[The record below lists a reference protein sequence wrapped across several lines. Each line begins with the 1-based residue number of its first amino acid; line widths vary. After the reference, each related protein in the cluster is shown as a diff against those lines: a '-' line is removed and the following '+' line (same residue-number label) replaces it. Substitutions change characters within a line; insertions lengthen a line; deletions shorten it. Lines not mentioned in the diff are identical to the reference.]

1 MTWNFAKIYGKGTEA
16 MKLTPQE
23 IKQRILKVLH
33 RLDRPAGATQVAEML
48 RGWGVDLSERSIRLY
63 LFQLDEEGYTQLR
76 SRRAGRVVTAKGREE
91 LEGGDVLERM
101 GFISGQIDELTYR
114 MGFSLRSGMGTLVVN
129 TTLLSAREEL
139 AALDAVRPVFA
150 SRLGMGSRLLVLRA
164 GATYDPPRAAVV
176 PRGKIAMV
184 TVCSVTL
191 NGILLKEGIPVTS
204 RFGGLLEFRNR
215 LPTRFVE
222 LLEYRGTTQDPL
234 ELFIRAKMTSVRPC
248 VETGHGLV
256 GASFRE
262 FPSVA
267 LPAVL
272 KIRDQLRLMG
282 LDGILAVGVPNQP
295 LYGIPV
301 GEGRTGL
308 VVLGGLNPA
317 AALEEAGLKSDNR
330 SLAGLLEYQKFP
342 EYRHMNMCVRRGE

>member
-1 MTWNFAKIYGKGTEA
+1 
-16 MKLTPQE
+16 MKLTATE
-23 IKQRILKVLH
+23 IQKRILKVLH
-33 RLDRPAGATQVAEML
+33 RIGHPAGATQVGELL
-48 RGWGVDLSERSIRLY
+48 RGWGVDLSERSIRLH
-63 LFQLDEEGYTQLR
+63 LLQLDGEGFTQLQ
-76 SRRAGRVVTAKGREE
+76 SRRAGRVLTAKGRAE
-91 LEGGDVLERM
+91 LEKGDVIERM

-114 MGFSLRSGMGTLVVN
+114 MGFSLRAGMGTLVVN
-129 TTLLSAREEL
+129 TTLISARDEV
-139 AALDAVRPVFA
+139 AALDVVRPVFA
-150 SRLGMGSRLLVLRA
+150 ARLGMGTRLLVLRA
-164 GATYDPPRAAVV
+164 GAVYDAARAAVV
-176 PRGKIAMV
+176 PRGKIALV

-215 LPTRFVE
+215 LPARFVE
-222 LLEYRGTTQDPL
+222 LLAYGGTTQDPL
-234 ELFIRAKMTSVRPC
+234 ELFIRAKMTGVRVC
-248 VETGHGLV
+248 VETGNGLV

-317 AALEEAGLKSDNR
+317 AALEEAGLNSENR
-330 SLAGLLEYQKFP
+330 SLAGLLEYRQFP
-342 EYRHMNMCVRRGE
+342 EFRHLNMCVRRGE

>member
-1 MTWNFAKIYGKGTEA
+1 
-16 MKLTPQE
+16 MKLTAAE

-33 RLDRPAGATQVAEML
+33 RIDRPAGSSQIEELL

-63 LFQLDEEGYTQLR
+63 LLQLDADGLTELR
-76 SRRAGRVVTAKGREE
+76 SRRAGRALTAKGRAEVE
-91 LEGGDVLERM
+91 QGDVIERM
-101 GFISGQIDELTYR
+101 GFIAGQIDELNYR
-114 MGFSLRSGMGTLVVN
+114 MGFSLRAGMGTLVVN
-129 TTLLSAREEL
+129 TTLLPVKDEL
-139 AALDAVRPVFA
+139 AALDVVRPVFA
-150 SRLGMGSRLLVLRA
+150 ARLGMGSRLLVLRA
-164 GATYDPPRAAVV
+164 GAIYDAARAAVV
-176 PRGKIAMV
+176 PRGKIALV
-184 TVCSVTL
+184 TICSVTL

-204 RFGGLLEFRNR
+204 RYGGLLEFRNR
-215 LPTRFVE
+215 LPARFVE
-222 LLEYRGTTQDPL
+222 LLDYEGTTQDPL
-234 ELFIRAKMTSVRPC
+234 ELFIRAKMTSVRKC
-248 VETGHGLV
+248 EQTGNGLV

-272 KIRDQLRLMG
+272 KIRDQLRLLG

-317 AALEEAGLKSDNR
+317 AALEEAGLASENR
-330 SLAGLLEYQKFP
+330 SLAGLLEYTKFP
-342 EYRHMNMCVRRGE
+342 EFRHLNMWTRRGE

>member
-1 MTWNFAKIYGKGTEA
+1 
-16 MKLTPQE
+16 MKLAANE

-33 RLDRPAGATQVAEML
+33 RLGRPAGASRIAELL

-63 LFQLDEEGYTQLR
+63 LLQLDREGLTQLQ
-76 SRRAGRVVTAKGREE
+76 SRRAGRALTAKGRAE
-91 LEGGDVLERM
+91 LEHGDVIERM
-101 GFISGQIDELTYR
+101 GFIAGQIDAMNYR
-114 MGFSLRSGMGTLVVN
+114 MGFSLRAGMGTLVVN
-129 TTLLSAREEL
+129 TTLLAARDEV
-139 AALDAVRPVFA
+139 AALDVVRPVFA
-150 SRLGMGSRLLVLRA
+150 ARLGMGSRLLMLRA
-164 GATYDPPRAAVV
+164 GATYDAARAATV
-176 PRGKIAMV
+176 PRGRIAMV
-184 TVCSVTL
+184 TICSVTL

-204 RFGGLLEFRNR
+204 RYGGLLEFRNR
-215 LPTRFVE
+215 LPARFVE
-222 LLEYRGTTQDPL
+222 LLEYGGTTQDPL
-234 ELFIRAKMTSVRPC
+234 ELFIRAKMTSVRAC
-248 VETGHGLV
+248 ERTGNGLV

-272 KIRDQLRLMG
+272 KIRDQLRLLG

-317 AALEEAGLKSDNR
+317 AALEEAGVASENR
-330 SLAGLLEYQKFP
+330 SLAGLLEYRQFP
-342 EYRHMNMCVRRGE
+342 EFRHLNMWTRRGE

>member
-1 MTWNFAKIYGKGTEA
+1 
-16 MKLTPQE
+16 MKLTAME
-23 IKQRILKVLH
+23 IKKRILKVLH
-33 RLDRPAGATQVAEML
+33 RIDHPAGATQVAELL
-48 RGWGVDLSERSIRLY
+48 RGWGVNLSERSIRLY
-63 LFQLDEEGYTQLR
+63 LLQLDGEGMTQLQ
-76 SRRAGRVVTAKGREE
+76 SRRSGRVLAAKGLAEVE
-91 LEGGDVLERM
+91 KGDVIDRM

-114 MGFSLRSGMGTLVVN
+114 MGFHVRGGMGTLVVN
-129 TTLLSAREEL
+129 TTLLPARDEV
-139 AALDAVRPVFA
+139 AALDVVRPVFA
-150 SRLGMGSRLLVLRA
+150 ARLGMGTRMLVLRA
-164 GATYDPPRAAVV
+164 GATYDVARAAVV
-176 PRGKIAMV
+176 PRGKIAIV

-215 LPTRFVE
+215 QPARFVE
-222 LLEYRGTTQDPL
+222 LLEYGGTTQDPL
-234 ELFIRAKMTSVRPC
+234 ELFIRAKMTSVRAC
-248 VETGHGLV
+248 VETGNGVV

-295 LYGIPV
+295 LHGIPV

-317 AALEEAGLKSDNR
+317 AALEEAGVKSENR
-330 SLAGLLEYQKFP
+330 SLAGLLEYRQFP
-342 EYRHMNMCVRRGE
+342 EFRHLNMCVRRGE

>member
-1 MTWNFAKIYGKGTEA
+1 
-16 MKLTPQE
+16 MKLTSDE

-33 RLDRPAGATQVAEML
+33 RIDHPAGATQVEELL

-63 LFQLDEEGYTQLR
+63 LHQLDEEGLTQLQ
-76 SRRAGRVVTAKGREE
+76 SRRLGRVLTARGKAE
-91 LEGGDVLERM
+91 LEQGDVIERM
-101 GFISGQIDELTYR
+101 GFISGQIDELNYR
-114 MGFSLRSGMGTLVVN
+114 MGFNLRAGMGTLVVN
-129 TTLLSAREEL
+129 TTVLSARDEV
-139 AALDAVRPVFA
+139 AALDIVRPIFA
-150 SRLGMGSRLLVLRA
+150 ARLGMGSRLLVLRA
-164 GATYDPPRAAVV
+164 GATYDAARAAVV
-176 PRGKIAMV
+176 PRGRIAMV

-215 LPTRFVE
+215 LPSRFVE
-222 LLEYRGTTQDPL
+222 LLEYGGTTQDPL

-248 VETGHGLV
+248 ESTGNGLV

-267 LPAVL
+267 LPSVL
-272 KIRDQLRLMG
+272 KIRDQLRLLG

-317 AALEEAGLKSDNR
+317 AALEEAGLRSENR
-330 SLAGLLEYQKFP
+330 SLAGLLDYQKFP
-342 EYRHMNMCVRRGE
+342 EFRHLNMCVRRGE

>member
-1 MTWNFAKIYGKGTEA
+1 
-16 MKLTPQE
+16 MKLAAAE
-23 IKQRILKVLH
+23 IKKRILKVLH
-33 RLDRPAGATQVAEML
+33 RIDRPAGATQVEELL

-63 LFQLDEEGYTQLR
+63 LLQLDAEGFTQLH
-76 SRRAGRVVTAKGREE
+76 SRRAGRVLTAKGRAE
-91 LEGGDVLERM
+91 LEKGDVIERM

-114 MGFSLRSGMGTLVVN
+114 MGFNLRGGMGTLVVN
-129 TTLLSAREEL
+129 TTLIPAREEV
-139 AALDAVRPVFA
+139 AALDVVRPVYA
-150 SRLGMGSRLLVLRA
+150 ARLGMGTRLLVLRA
-164 GATYDPPRAAVV
+164 GAIYDVRRAAVV

-191 NGILLKEGIPVTS
+191 NGVLLKEGIPVTS

-215 LPTRFVE
+215 LPARFVE
-222 LLEYRGTTQDPL
+222 LLDYEGTTQDPL
-234 ELFIRAKMTSVRPC
+234 ELFIRAKMTSVRKC
-248 VETGHGLV
+248 EQTGNGLV

-272 KIRDQLRLMG
+272 KIRDQLRLLG
-282 LDGILAVGVPNQP
+282 LDGILAVGVPDQP

-317 AALEEAGLKSDNR
+317 AALEEAGIASENR
-330 SLAGLLEYQKFP
+330 SLAGLLEYTKFP
-342 EYRHMNMCVRRGE
+342 EFRHLNMWTRRGE

>member
-1 MTWNFAKIYGKGTEA
+1 
-16 MKLTPQE
+16 MKLAAAE
-23 IKQRILKVLH
+23 IKKRILKVLH
-33 RLDRPAGATQVAEML
+33 RIDRPAGATQVEELL

-63 LFQLDEEGYTQLR
+63 LLQLDAEGFTQLH
-76 SRRAGRVVTAKGREE
+76 SRRAGRVLTAKGRAE
-91 LEGGDVLERM
+91 LEKGDVIERM

-114 MGFSLRSGMGTLVVN
+114 MGFNLRGGMGTLVVN
-129 TTLLSAREEL
+129 TTLIPAREEV
-139 AALDAVRPVFA
+139 AALDVVRPVYA
-150 SRLGMGSRLLVLRA
+150 ARLGMGTRLLVLRA
-164 GATYDPPRAAVV
+164 GAIYDVRRAAVV

-215 LPTRFVE
+215 LPARFVE

-234 ELFIRAKMTSVRPC
+234 ELFIRAKMTSVRAC
-248 VETGHGLV
+248 VETGNGLA

-317 AALEEAGLKSDNR
+317 AALEEAGLAGENR

-342 EYRHMNMCVRRGE
+342 EYRHLNMCVRRGE

>member
-1 MTWNFAKIYGKGTEA
+1 
-16 MKLTPQE
+16 MKLTAME
-23 IKQRILKVLH
+23 IKKRILKVLH
-33 RLDRPAGATQVAEML
+33 RIDHPAGATQVAELL

-63 LFQLDEEGYTQLR
+63 LLQLDGEGMTQLQ
-76 SRRAGRVVTAKGREE
+76 SRRSGRVLAAKGLAEVE
-91 LEGGDVLERM
+91 KGDVIDRM

-114 MGFSLRSGMGTLVVN
+114 MGFHVRGGMGTLVVN
-129 TTLLSAREEL
+129 TTLLPARDEV
-139 AALDAVRPVFA
+139 AALDVVRPVFA
-150 SRLGMGSRLLVLRA
+150 ARLGMGTRMLVLRA
-164 GATYDPPRAAVV
+164 GATYDVARAAVV
-176 PRGKIAMV
+176 PRGKIAIV

-215 LPTRFVE
+215 QPARFVE
-222 LLEYRGTTQDPL
+222 LLEYGGTTQDPL
-234 ELFIRAKMTSVRPC
+234 ELFIRAKMTSVRAC
-248 VETGHGLV
+248 VETGNGVV

-295 LYGIPV
+295 LHGIPV

-317 AALEEAGLKSDNR
+317 AALEEAGVKSENR
-330 SLAGLLEYQKFP
+330 SLAGLLEYRQFP
-342 EYRHMNMCVRRGE
+342 EFRHLNMCVRRGE

>member
-1 MTWNFAKIYGKGTEA
+1 
-16 MKLTPQE
+16 MKLAAAE
-23 IKQRILKVLH
+23 IKKRILKVLH
-33 RLDRPAGATQVAEML
+33 RIDRPAGATQVEELL

-63 LFQLDEEGYTQLR
+63 LLQLDAEGFTQLH
-76 SRRAGRVVTAKGREE
+76 SRRAGRVLTAKGRAE
-91 LEGGDVLERM
+91 LEKGDVIERM

-114 MGFSLRSGMGTLVVN
+114 MGFNLRGGMGTLVVN
-129 TTLLSAREEL
+129 TTLIPAREEV
-139 AALDAVRPVFA
+139 AALDVVRPVYA
-150 SRLGMGSRLLVLRA
+150 ARLGMGTRLLVLRA
-164 GATYDPPRAAVV
+164 GAIYDVRRAAVV

-215 LPTRFVE
+215 QPARFVE

-234 ELFIRAKMTSVRPC
+234 ELFIRAKMTSVRAC
-248 VETGHGLV
+248 VEAGNGLA

-272 KIRDQLRLMG
+272 KVREQLRLMG

-317 AALEEAGLKSDNR
+317 AALEEAGLAGENR

-342 EYRHMNMCVRRGE
+342 EYRHLNMCVRRGE

>member
-1 MTWNFAKIYGKGTEA
+1 
-16 MKLTPQE
+16 MKLTASE
-23 IKQRILKVLH
+23 IKQRILKILH
-33 RLDRPAGATQVAEML
+33 RIGRPAGSLRIGELL

-63 LFQLDEEGYTQLR
+63 LLQLDAEGFTQLQ
-76 SRRAGRVVTAKGREE
+76 SRRAGRALTAKGRAEVE
-91 LEGGDVLERM
+91 QGAVIERM
-101 GFISGQIDELTYR
+101 GFISAQIAELNYR

-129 TTLLSAREEL
+129 TTLLSAKDEI
-139 AALDAVRPVFA
+139 AAVDIVRPVFA
-150 SRLGMGSRLLVLRA
+150 ARLGMGSRLLVLRA
-164 GATYDPPRAAVV
+164 GAIYDIARAATV
-176 PRGKIAMV
+176 PRGKIALV

-204 RFGGLLEFRNR
+204 RYGGLLEFRNR

-222 LLEYRGTTQDPL
+222 LLDYEGTTQDPL
-234 ELFIRAKMTSVRPC
+234 ELFIRAKMTSVRAC
-248 VETGHGLV
+248 EQTGNGLV

-272 KIRDQLRLMG
+272 KIRDQLRLIG

-295 LYGIPV
+295 LHSIPV

-317 AALEEAGLKSDNR
+317 AALEEAGLASENR
-330 SLAGLLEYQKFP
+330 SLAGLLEYRQFP
-342 EYRHMNMCVRRGE
+342 EFRHLNMWTRRGE

>member
-1 MTWNFAKIYGKGTEA
+1 
-16 MKLTPQE
+16 MKLTSAE

-33 RLDRPAGATQVAEML
+33 RINRPAGASQVEELL

-63 LFQLDEEGYTQLR
+63 LFQLDAEGLTQLQ
-76 SRRAGRVVTAKGREE
+76 SRRAGRVLTAKGRAEIE
-91 LEGGDVLERM
+91 KGDVLERM

-129 TTLLSAREEL
+129 TTLLAAREEV
-139 AALDAVRPVFA
+139 AALDIVRPVFA
-150 SRLGMGSRLLVLRA
+150 ARLGMGTRLLVLRA
-164 GATYDPPRAAVV
+164 GAIYDLRRAAVV

-215 LPTRFVE
+215 TPSRFVE
-222 LLEYRGTTQDPL
+222 LLEYGGTTQDPL
-234 ELFIRAKMTSVRPC
+234 ELFIRAKMTRVRQC
-248 VETGHGLV
+248 ESTGNGIV

-272 KIRDQLRLMG
+272 KIRDQLRLVG

-295 LYGIPV
+295 LFGSPV
-301 GEGRTGL
+301 GEGRTGM

-317 AALEEAGLKSDNR
+317 AALEEAGIASENR
-330 SLAGLLEYQKFP
+330 SLAGLLEYQKLP
-342 EYRHMNMCVRRGE
+342 EYRYLNMCVRRGE

>member
-1 MTWNFAKIYGKGTEA
+1 MIKIYGKGTEA
-16 MKLTPQE
+16 MKLTTAE
-23 IKQRILKVLH
+23 IKTRILKVLH
-33 RLDRPAGATQVAEML
+33 RIGRAAGATQVEELL

-63 LFQLDEEGYTQLR
+63 LLQLDEEGLTQLQ
-76 SRRAGRVVTAKGREE
+76 SRRSGRVLTAKGRAEVE
-91 LEGGDVLERM
+91 QGDVIGRV

-114 MGFSLRSGMGTLVVN
+114 MGFNLRGGMGTLVVN
-129 TTLLSAREEL
+129 TTLVAARDEV
-139 AALDAVRPVFA
+139 AALEVVRPVFA
-150 SRLGMGSRLLVLRA
+150 ARLGMGTRLLVLRA
-164 GATYDPPRAAVV
+164 GAVHDAARGAVV
-176 PRGKIAMV
+176 PRGKIALV

-191 NGILLKEGIPVTS
+191 NGILLKEGVPVTS
-204 RFGGLLEFRNR
+204 RFGGLVEFRNWQ
-215 LPTRFVE
+215 PARFVE

-234 ELFIRAKMTSVRPC
+234 ELFIRAKMTSVRAC
-248 VETGHGLV
+248 VETGHGLA

-272 KIRDQLRLMG
+272 KVREQLRLMG
-282 LDGILAVGVPNQP
+282 LDGILAVGMPNQP

-317 AALEEAGLKSDNR
+317 AALVEAGVRSENR
-330 SLAGLLEYQKFP
+330 SLAGLLDYQKFP
-342 EYRHMNMCVRRGE
+342 EYRHLNMCVRRGE

>member
-1 MTWNFAKIYGKGTEA
+1 
-16 MKLTPQE
+16 MKLTAME
-23 IKQRILKVLH
+23 IKKRILKVLH
-33 RLDRPAGATQVAEML
+33 RIDHPAGATQVAELL

-63 LFQLDEEGYTQLR
+63 LLQLDGEGMTQLQ
-76 SRRAGRVVTAKGREE
+76 SRRSGRVLAAKGLAEVE
-91 LEGGDVLERM
+91 KGDVIDRM

-114 MGFSLRSGMGTLVVN
+114 MGFHVRGGMGTLVVN
-129 TTLLSAREEL
+129 TTLLPARDEV
-139 AALDAVRPVFA
+139 AALDVVRPVFA
-150 SRLGMGSRLLVLRA
+150 ARLGLGTRMLVLRA
-164 GATYDPPRAAVV
+164 GATYDVARAAVV
-176 PRGKIAMV
+176 PRGKIAIV

-215 LPTRFVE
+215 QPARFVE
-222 LLEYRGTTQDPL
+222 LLEYGGTTQDPL
-234 ELFIRAKMTSVRPC
+234 ELFIRAKMTSVRAC
-248 VETGHGLV
+248 VETGNGVV

-295 LYGIPV
+295 LHGIPV

-317 AALEEAGLKSDNR
+317 AALEEAGVKSENR
-330 SLAGLLEYQKFP
+330 SLAGLLEYRQFP
-342 EYRHMNMCVRRGE
+342 EFRHLNMCVRRGE

>member
-1 MTWNFAKIYGKGTEA
+1 
-16 MKLTPQE
+16 MKLTAAE

-33 RLDRPAGATQVAEML
+33 RIDRPAGSSQIEDLL

-63 LFQLDEEGYTQLR
+63 LLQLDGEGLTQLK
-76 SRRAGRVVTAKGREE
+76 SRRAGRVLTAKGRAEVE
-91 LEGGDVLERM
+91 QGDVIERM

-114 MGFSLRSGMGTLVVN
+114 MGFSLRGGMGTLVVN
-129 TTLLSAREEL
+129 TTLLSARDEV
-139 AALDAVRPVFA
+139 AALDVVRPVFVA
-150 SRLGMGSRLLVLRA
+150 RLGMGSRLLVLRA
-164 GATYDPPRAAVV
+164 GATYDAARSAVV

-215 LPTRFVE
+215 QPARFVE
-222 LLEYRGTTQDPL
+222 LLAYGGTTQDPL
-234 ELFIRAKMTSVRPC
+234 ELFIRAKMTSVRAC
-248 VETGHGLV
+248 VETGHGLA

-317 AALEEAGLKSDNR
+317 AALEEAGLKSENR
-330 SLAGLLEYQKFP
+330 SLAGLLDYQKFP
-342 EYRHMNMCVRRGE
+342 EFRHLNMCVRRGE

>member
-1 MTWNFAKIYGKGTEA
+1 
-16 MKLTPQE
+16 MKLTSGE
-23 IKQRILKVLH
+23 IKQRILKILH
-33 RLDRPAGATQVAEML
+33 RIGRPAGSSRIGELL

-63 LFQLDEEGYTQLR
+63 LLQLDAEGLTQLQ
-76 SRRAGRVVTAKGREE
+76 SRRAGRALTAQGRAEVE
-91 LEGGDVLERM
+91 QGDVIERM
-101 GFISGQIDELTYR
+101 GFISGQIDELNYR

-129 TTLLSAREEL
+129 TTRLAAKDEL
-139 AALDAVRPVFA
+139 AALDIVRPVFA
-150 SRLGMGSRLLVLRA
+150 ARLGMGSRLLVLRA
-164 GATYDPPRAAVV
+164 GATDDVARAATV
-176 PRGKIAMV
+176 PRGQIALV

-191 NGILLKEGIPVTS
+191 NGIFLKEGIPVTS
-204 RFGGLLEFRNR
+204 RYGGLLEFRNR

-222 LLEYRGTTQDPL
+222 LLDYEGTTQDPL
-234 ELFIRAKMTSVRPC
+234 ELFIRAKMTSVRAC
-248 VETGHGLV
+248 AQTGNGRV

-272 KIRDQLRLMG
+272 KIRDQLRLLG

-317 AALEEAGLKSDNR
+317 AALEEAGIASENR
-330 SLAGLLEYQKFP
+330 SLAGLLEYTTFP
-342 EYRHMNMCVRRGE
+342 EFRHLNMWTQRGE